1 MADIALHGPELLKL
15 VALAKKRDLNF
26 AYCPGNDPAEDV
38 FVLDRKKNPEIL
50 GRSARGEGS
59 GTKICFGTAK
69 VKGKVMLLTC
79 ERELPQTAKK
89 LKKFLKFEGIAM
101 NIVVM
106 DIEGNILEEDVEDL
120 GEDPDEADD
129 ADDGADE
136 QLNQL
141 KSRAAKLQVAV
152 KDVPTEAR
160 PPLTNAF
167 KDAVGAMQGGNLDKA
182 AATFAKIE
190 EAITKLA
197 DAVANKQTATPD
209 PALGKLTDVAAGL
222 SKRIDALGGVDGA
235 DRLRAAHGVLEGQIA
250 AGDVKTAAGTAK
262 ALGDAV
268 SRVSN
273 QDKVTPIERARADW
287 IKTRSDM
294 RDEITKL
301 QVEIVTVCQ
310 GDDFPNI
317 ANESKTLISYLDA
330 FDSRLERALEA
341 LAQETDAARRGK
353 LSEAARSLIG
363 TYRSE
368 LDTPFFQAVDAK
380 NGFKPVNVRAAAI
393 TSLNKVQEALLAA
406 A

>member
-89 LKKFLKFEGIAM
+89 LKKFLKFESIAM

-152 KDVPTEAR
+152 KNVPTEAR

-182 AATFAKIE
+182 DATFSKIE

-197 DAVANKQTATPD
+197 DAVANKQSAAPD

-222 SKRIDALGGVDGA
+222 SKRIDTLGGLDGA

-250 AGDVKTAAGTAK
+250 AGDAKTAAGTAK

-317 ANESKTLISYLDA
+317 ANESKALISYLDA

-363 TYRSE
+363 TYQSE

-393 TSLNKVQEALLAA
+393 TSLNKVQEALSAA